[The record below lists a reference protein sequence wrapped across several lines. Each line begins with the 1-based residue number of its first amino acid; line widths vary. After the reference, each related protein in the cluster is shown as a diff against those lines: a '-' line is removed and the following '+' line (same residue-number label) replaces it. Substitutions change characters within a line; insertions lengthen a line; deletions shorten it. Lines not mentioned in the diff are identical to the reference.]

1 MATGEFS
8 KFADILSGTLSTAS
22 KPQFVIISL
31 NENILIE
38 NISLKLEH
46 EKIA

>member
-1 MATGEFS
+1 MATAEFS
-8 KFADILSGTLSTAS
+8 KFAGILSAAVSTAS

-31 NENILIE
+31 KENILIE

-46 EKIA
+46 EMIT